1 MNLILSFLP
10 CGLNVY
16 RKYLYFKSGYVNT
29 SAVREVK
36 YKKLFIVKEKIS
48 AGLLQCRT
56 RKVLVVLLA
65 LVRVDLDKQE
75 LVACNSVL
83 GEC

>member
-1 MNLILSFLP
+1 MR
-10 CGLNVY
+10 G
-16 RKYLYFKSGYVNT
+16 
-29 SAVREVK
+29 VK

-48 AGLLQCRT
+48 AGFLQCRT

-75 LVACNSVL
+75 LVACNSAL